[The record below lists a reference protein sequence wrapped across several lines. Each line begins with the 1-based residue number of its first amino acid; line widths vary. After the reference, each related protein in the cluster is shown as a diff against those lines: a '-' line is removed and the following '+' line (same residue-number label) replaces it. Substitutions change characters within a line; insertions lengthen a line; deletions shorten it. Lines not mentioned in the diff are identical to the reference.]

1 MANTLVK
8 GLAIGCGALML
19 LIGGLAIVG
28 GITYNRMSL
37 EMQQEA
43 LMPPDRVAL
52 LAALKDIPIYPG
64 AEFNAPVTQGAV
76 VAKKLLGLTMK
87 DPVAVG
93 FKLPVSKDVAAWY
106 EKTLP
111 EKGYTKTGD
120 QHFKRGS
127 RELIV
132 IPMTTS
138 GEDFIT
144 LIVGEAK

>member
-52 LAALKDIPIYPG
+52 LAALKDIP
-64 AEFNAPVTQGAV
+64 N
-76 VAKKLLGLTMK
+76 
-87 DPVAVG
+87 
-93 FKLPVSKDVAAWY
+93 
-106 EKTLP
+106 
-111 EKGYTKTGD
+111 
-120 QHFKRGS
+120 
-127 RELIV
+127 
-132 IPMTTS
+132 
-138 GEDFIT
+138 
-144 LIVGEAK
+144 